1 MTLNPYASPIEGS
14 GVKVQSPETSVHF
27 QTFRGKIMPFASTET
42 FRDEVRGRVIEAINC
57 KIGTDNVITVSEHSG
72 NWPFS
77 ITVWY
82 RVAKFG

>member
-1 MTLNPYASPIEGS
+1 MKVNPYTSPVESS

-42 FRDEVRGRVIEAINC
+42 FRNEVRERAIDAINSE
-57 KIGTDNVITVSEHSG
+57 IGPNNVLTVSEHSG
-72 NWPFS
+72 SWPFS

-82 RVAKFG
+82 RAVN